1 MDMSRARLM
10 LSAMH
15 HRNCFQNPTTNYF
28 IKDVCE
34 QRLTYHVRHH
44 HVDILLYLLRE
55 RTEFRMAWKMAM
67 AIDDDCGVSMEWI
80 TDELL
85 DTLMTTLGSFYD
97 LNKAGAN
104 DETFMPPSW
113 WTRGCRDDSALVAWR
128 CQCRANVA
136 NVLDVV
142 AVQLY
147 DRRIRRGNQPM
158 LRMHPIGLRLWL
170 DATNVEGSLMS
181 VMIGY
186 GGFSNCITVSEFSAV
201 GNYIKHRDAAS
212 LRVLFESPVLSS
224 QSWFNDMGLDAFDV
238 CCERGWYEGA
248 QLCFDVF
255 TVHRQAFVHRVVL
268 HVLRFPD
275 DRYAALSGFLHHRR
289 DAFAACFD
297 GDRQH
302 KRIAI
307 EHAAVFCLHAGDV
320 DGLLQC
326 RKEMVIVCDKINMAS
341 TCAMEGIL
349 TVWIRECIQHAANTK
364 KTSDDHVVKF
374 TANQLACLEAFLFD
388 QDGLMGG
395 LAGTLIC
402 ELYKVRLVDNDPIHL
417 VGFMRA
423 ILKHQKDVLLRCMYL
438 SRKSLC
444 DNVDDALFSPKHI
457 LEFARLVAAAPHSMR
472 AFFVERFRAVKVA
485 HGDAGKNFVRFAI
498 SDIIFNLATHLPYE
512 QTAFVLSLLEVEHT
526 REAVTA
532 FLRASVIDLFGV
544 VDDVL
549 LLLRNTYGADTMRYM
564 ATNLYMMSIHQMRML
579 FGDDDAA
586 VMWRTMHAGAFGG
599 MNMMNWWLKHDAADL
614 ALLRTCVGDRLC
626 EMMRALSND
635 EIKTVFCGAF
645 HETPHNCD
653 ALDFMLSL
661 LTDGQRACLR
671 EDGVHVDGLS
681 VDASDVAEDQ
691 TLRMAVWLKRHFAID
706 DDTVADLLRG
716 PQCGLG
722 ELAFSV
728 DGVAHFEELLDV
740 ADTSSMPVAVFHEEN
755 DPDFCHE
762 LARAMLARGTPRQKY
777 TALFLLIHKGLPTSS
792 RALFRQLA
800 TDPDVY
806 PLLCERRIHL
816 NNADDDT
823 TTLLEYVSD
832 RYNVPTPFSPTRHG
846 ITTMS
851 VLLSLP
857 CLRQQSAILAANPRR
872 RTTLAR
878 QIAEL
883 DTSHESSMR
892 QFSPKERAVLD
903 HMREVYGDAVTV
915 RGVPAILAELQRAL
929 REAYEAEPAEYRG
942 RPLPFSHDLLLRTC
956 REWAAEEAEAQEGA
970 DPPATRVDLLLAH
983 AMAAYH
989 GNVWHTAARWFMKPN
1004 PWMHPRANWVEVD
1017 ADDPSRRWAAG
1028 MESDKICYLAAM
1040 YWLAATDTA
1049 TPMLNGASVRDN
1061 VAFFARTLALINRG
1075 HNYDSATRTRKLPG
1089 GQTVRDDIDDGEG
1102 DRPSCSMGL
1111 EQRFFTSVPANPHA
1125 HYNDVEERLTGA
1137 FVARLLAKVRALPE
1151 HERAALINA
1160 AETYVIDQT
1169 LDAERA
1175 FLLMTYNLSEEEQ
1188 AAVAAEAG
1196 ASAAYAAPFFATND
1210 DCLHSHVMQYIPTFY
1225 YNAAL

>member
-1 MDMSRARLM
+1 M

-15 HRNCFQNPTTNYF
+15 HRNRFWNTTIHF
-28 IKDVCE
+28 IKDVYK
-34 QRLTYHVRHH
+34 QRLKYHVRHH
-44 HVDILLYLLRE
+44 HVDTLLYLLRE
-55 RTEFRMAWKMAM
+55 RTEFRMAWNMAM
-67 AIDDDCGVSMEWI
+67 AIHDGYGDPLDWI

-104 DETFMPPSW
+104 DETVLPPSW
-113 WTRGCRDDSALVAWR
+113 WRRGQRDEGTIVAWR
-128 CQCRANVA
+128 SQCRANVTT
-136 NVLDVV
+136 VLDVV

-147 DRRIRRGNQPM
+147 DRRMRLCSQPM

-181 VMIGY
+181 IVIGY
-186 GGFSNCITVSEFSAV
+186 DGFSNCITVSEFSAV

-255 TVHRQAFVHRVVL
+255 TVHRQAFVNRVVL

-297 GDRQH
+297 GNRQH
-302 KRIAI
+302 KRIAL

-341 TCAMEGIL
+341 TCAMEGTL
-349 TVWIRECIQHAANTK
+349 SVWIRECIQHAANTK

-388 QDGLMGG
+388 QDDLMGW

-438 SRKSLC
+438 SRKSFC
-444 DNVDDALFSPKHI
+444 DNVDDALFSPRHLLK
-457 LEFARLVAAAPHSMR
+457 FAKLAAAAPHDMR
-472 AFFVERFRAVKVA
+472 AFFLERFRAVKVA
-485 HGDAGKNFVRFAI
+485 HGDAGKGFVRFAI
-498 SDIIFNLATHLPYE
+498 SDIVFNLATHLPYE
-512 QTAFVLSLLEVEHT
+512 QTAFMLSMLEVEHT
-526 REAVTA
+526 REAVVA

-544 VDDVL
+544 ADDVL

-564 ATNLYMMSIHQMRML
+564 ATNLYALSIHQMRML
-579 FGDDDAA
+579 FDDDDAA
-586 VMWRTMHAGAFGG
+586 TMWRTMHADAFSGAL
-599 MNMMNWWLKHDAADL
+599 MHWWLKHDAADL
-614 ALLRTCVGDRLC
+614 ALLTSCVGKDRLDAI
-626 EMMRALSND
+626 MRPLTND
-635 EIKTVFCGAF
+635 NVKTTFYTAF
-645 HETPHNCD
+645 HVTPHNCD
-653 ALDFMLSL
+653 PLDFMLSL
-661 LTDGQRACLR
+661 LSDTQQACLH
-671 EDGVHVDGLS
+671 EDGAHVEDLS
-681 VDASDVAEDQ
+681 VDAMDVADDQ

-706 DDTVADLLRG
+706 DDIIADLLRG
-716 PQCGLG
+716 PECALG

-728 DGVAHFEELLDV
+728 DGIAHFEALLDV

-762 LARAMLARGTPRQKY
+762 LARAMLVRGTSRQKY

-800 TDPDVY
+800 THPDVY
-806 PLLCERRIHL
+806 PLLCETRIHL

-832 RYNVPTPFSPTRHG
+832 RYNVLLPFSPTRHG

-857 CLRQQSAILAANPRR
+857 CLRQQAAALAANPRR

-883 DTSHESSMR
+883 DTSRESSMR
-892 QFSPKERAVLD
+892 QFSPKECAVLD
-903 HMREVYGDAVTV
+903 HMREIYGDAVTA

-942 RPLPFSHDLLLRTC
+942 RPLPFSHDLLVRAC

-970 DPPATRVDLLLAH
+970 DPPAARADVLLAH
-983 AMAAYH
+983 AKAAYH

-1004 PWMHPRANWVEVD
+1004 PWMHPRASFVEVD
-1017 ADDPSRRWAAG
+1017 PTDPSRRWAAG
-1028 MESDKICYLAAM
+1028 MESDKIRYLVAI

-1061 VAFFARTLALINRG
+1061 VALFARTLALINRG

-1089 GQTVRDDIDDGEG
+1089 GQTVCDAIDDGEG

-1137 FVARLLAKVRALPE
+1137 IVAHLLGKVRALPE
-1151 HERAALINA
+1151 PERAALIDA
-1160 AETYVIDQT
+1160 ASTYVIDQT

-1196 ASAAYAAPFFATND
+1196 ASAAYAAPFFNTND

-1225 YNAAL
+1225 YNTAL